1 MAGYNRGDFDRKLEA
16 LRRQII
22 MTEVEVS
29 NRDVAVEGVYQVTTT
44 LVADTT
50 MRDVQVAQRVAINHE
65 LREHAARTMS
75 Q

>member
-1 MAGYNRGDFDRKLEA
+1 
-16 LRRQII
+16 

-29 NRDVAVEGVYQVTTT
+29 NRDVAVECVDQVTTT